1 MIPVL
6 APLAGL
12 IVMFLLIVIIIQV
25 LKWKGVFNDSH
36 QPVFD
41 RLVTE
46 LALPAIIFSSL
57 ASIQFD
63 AAHIVPSIIIFCAI
77 LICAFFTYGICRAF
91 RLPDKTTGT
100 LVIAGAFGSTA
111 TFATPLISL
120 LYGPASEA
128 IPLGLAI
135 GTIGVALPFF
145 SIGVLIASYFGS
157 DSSGVRHNAA
167 GTLKQFLTTPIF
179 IAFVLG
185 LAVSIL
191 LGTGQ
196 IAGSAM
202 YQDVFMGFFGVIK
215 QSLDLL
221 VWIAI
226 GLMLRPVNLRTYLPF
241 LCFIIAVKM
250 ILQPMLVLA
259 GAHVAGLGLL
269 PQEILLIEAAMP
281 SGAIAAVLADRYGCD
296 GPLAASIV
304 IGTYIAGLVIIPLV
318 LTLGL

>member
-1 MIPVL
+1 
-6 APLAGL
+6 
-12 IVMFLLIVIIIQV
+12 
-25 LKWKGVFNDSH
+25 
-36 QPVFD
+36 
-41 RLVTE
+41 
-46 LALPAIIFSSL
+46 
-57 ASIQFD
+57 
-63 AAHIVPSIIIFCAI
+63 
-77 LICAFFTYGICRAF
+77 
-91 RLPDKTTGT
+91 
-100 LVIAGAFGSTA
+100 
-111 TFATPLISL
+111 
-120 LYGPASEA
+120 
-128 IPLGLAI
+128 
-135 GTIGVALPFF
+135 
-145 SIGVLIASYFGS
+145 
-157 DSSGVRHNAA
+157 VRHNAA

-196 IAGSAM
+196 IAGSAI